1 MFYMKDKEY
10 YMNILGIKNL
20 TKNEVKRAYKSSVK
34 SYHPDNIET
43 GDRDKFL
50 LIKEAYDYLKNLCFQ
65 KVVIK
70 VNLTD
75 VITGTSV
82 KYEDLLININPN
94 TLRKF
99 IFNKPRIN
107 GNEIQVKII
116 NNYGFRLTK
125 NKNSIIITKNEKLTF
140 DDYVRGY
147 YVLTINDKEFLFE
160 TPTKGYLSSIR
171 KIGDGVYIRLNYRIA
186 VND

>member
-1 MFYMKDKEY
+1 MKDKNY

-20 TKNEVKRAYKSSVK
+20 TKNEVKKAYKSSVK

-43 GDRDKFL
+43 GDNDKFL
-50 LIKEAYDYLKNLCFQ
+50 LIKEAYDYLKNLCYQ

-94 TLRKF
+94 TVKKF
-99 IFNKPRIN
+99 LFNKTKVK
-107 GNEIQVKII
+107 GNEIQVKIV
-116 NNYGFRLTK
+116 NNNGFRLTK
-125 NKNSIIITKNEKLTF
+125 KKNNVIITKNEKLTF
-140 DDYVRGY
+140 DDYFRGY
-147 YVLTINDKEFLFE
+147 FVLTVNGKEFIFA
-160 TPTKGYLSSIR
+160 TPTTGYLSSIR
-171 KIGDGVYIRLNYRIA
+171 KIADGVYIKLNYRIM
-186 VND
+186 VNN